1 MNVKK
6 IDLFC
11 VAVEADEL
19 DVVKLMIKKYDIVD
33 FNFMMEYFREK
44 LLTNTCVGYIADII
58 DNFYTFLLCLEK
70 TITLSKDIVKIIY
83 SYLPP
88 RKHYTKLYLSKGIGL
103 LDFQLLVKLFGTKNI
118 QNMVTKYNN
127 SHYSYLSILLQSI
140 RKNDIYTLS
149 KIIKYFPLNSTYY
162 CSVGM
167 KMTNNGPC
175 FRMFNP
181 LRYAIRKQC
190 DDTTIKYLLKHGA
203 TLFTDTREKW

>member
-33 FNFMMEYFREK
+33 FNFMMEYF
-44 LLTNTCVGYIADII
+44 
-58 DNFYTFLLCLEK
+58 
-70 TITLSKDIVKIIY
+70 
-83 SYLPP
+83 
-88 RKHYTKLYLSKGIGL
+88 
-103 LDFQLLVKLFGTKNI
+103 
-118 QNMVTKYNN
+118 
-127 SHYSYLSILLQSI
+127 